1 MHRENEKVLSIPL
14 LLAAYFHLIFTIL
27 TEEPTCEGRQRNYA
41 GFVIGKIKFYEKRE
55 GMTLTIGSCIA
66 LLLLTFACLLYAAP
80 IQIALAE
87 SVFLCLEVILPA
99 LYAMMIV
106 SQLLI
111 HTNAHMLLL
120 RPFHWFSKKI
130 LRMPDVCLAI
140 FLLSQLAGYPVGA
153 KLLDLQLQSGVLSKR
168 QASILSGVCFG
179 SGPAFLF
186 GTLSAL
192 TGDAGCRMLFY
203 AMLFSN
209 GVLLLLLTRFLHLP
223 DIEPAPMRRLQADT
237 LVRTVTQSGAA
248 LLQMCAM
255 ILFFRCLLAVVQAS
269 GVLSVLAMPLE
280 RLFPSEL
287 AAGLLSAFL
296 EVTYLTQLP
305 LATPLLFALF
315 AALLSFGGVCVHLQI
330 FAVTGGRLSPLW
342 ILLMRGIAAG
352 LSALFCGIGCHFFP
366 QVLLQQT
373 AAFPVSAPAFQYSR
387 TSPVAS
393 LLLVGATV
401 LLLQS
406 AAKQRQLRK

>member
-1 MHRENEKVLSIPL
+1 M
-14 LLAAYFHLIFTIL
+14 
-27 TEEPTCEGRQRNYA
+27 
-41 GFVIGKIKFYEKRE
+41 
-55 GMTLTIGSCIA
+55 TIGSCIL
-66 LLLLTFACLLYAAP
+66 LLLLTFGCLLYAAP
-80 IQIALAE
+80 IQTALAE

-99 LYAMMIV
+99 LYAVMIA

-153 KLLDLQLQSGVLSKR
+153 KLLDLQLQKGMLSKR
-168 QASILSGVCFG
+168 QASLLAGVCFG

-186 GTLSAL
+186 GTLSTL
-192 TGDAGCRMLFY
+192 TGNAGCRMLFY

-209 GVLLLLLTRFLHLP
+209 GILLLLLTRFLHLP
-223 DIEPAPMRRLQADT
+223 DIQPAPMRRLQAET
-237 LVRTVTQSGAA
+237 LVQTVTQSGAA

-255 ILFFRCLLAVVQAS
+255 ILFFRCLLAVAQAA
-269 GVLSVLAMPLE
+269 GVMSLLAVPLE
-280 RLFPSEL
+280 RLFSEEV

-296 EVTYLTQLP
+296 EITYLTQLFP
-305 LATPLLFALF
+305 CTPLLFSLF
-315 AALLSFGGVCVHLQI
+315 AALLSFGGICVHLQI
-330 FAVTGGRLSPLW
+330 FAVTGGRLSPIC
-342 ILLMRGIAAG
+342 ILAVRGMAAV
-352 LSALFCGIGCHFFP
+352 LSALFCGIGCYFFP

-373 AAFPVSAPAFQYSR
+373 AAFPVSAPVFQYSR

-401 LLLQS
+401 LLLHS
-406 AAKQRQLRK
+406 AAKQRALRK